1 MSEKEM
7 SMKRIVAV
15 NKLSKILGKR
25 MGYRIDPKALMADEK
40 EAVKADFQIE
50 AEALNE
56 LKRKKRERFEALLKA
71 DAAYQSLA
79 NEWRAVEDRVNKLRS
94 KLHGYKITVGLSDRN
109 FFYIKAEGDSWEEV
123 LAKLS

>member
-1 MSEKEM
+1 MLEKEM

-25 MGYRIDPKALMADEK
+25 MGYQIDPKALMAYER
-40 EAVKADFQIE
+40 ASVKAAFQAE

-56 LKRKKRERFEALLKA
+56 LKKKKRERFEALLKA

-79 NEWRAVEDRVNKLRS
+79 NEWRAAEDRVNKLRS
-94 KLHGYKITVGLSDRN
+94 KLNGYKITVGLSDRN
-109 FFYIKAEGDSWEEV
+109 FFYIKAEGDTWEEV